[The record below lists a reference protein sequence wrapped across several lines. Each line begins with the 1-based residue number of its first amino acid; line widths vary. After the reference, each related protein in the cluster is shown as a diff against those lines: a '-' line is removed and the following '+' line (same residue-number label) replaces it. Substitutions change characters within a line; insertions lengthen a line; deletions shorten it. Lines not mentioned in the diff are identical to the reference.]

1 VSAVVHILLKLSQW
15 QGNYRIKV
23 MIIVAFLTVQLFEG

>member
-1 VSAVVHILLKLSQW
+1 VSAVVHMLLELSQW

-23 MIIVAFLTVQLFEG
+23 RVMLMFFTDEYNL